1 MKSEATVAIVVSA
14 EHKKL
19 LVSLKDSLVI
29 RLVDLSQVAFE
40 IQELPDV
47 IRVIVL
53 LNLSKGAKI
62 KKSTLKTR
70 LDRVCASYGCITMN
84 ELDKALKEMSVEGL
98 ITEKDDSV
106 QLTSQGQRLGKE
118 WESLLLKKEPIME
131 VVAGLVDGS
140 ITSLVVILS
149 AFIATFT
156 ASTSFLGNPKTVVF
170 AAFLTLSAVAITNF
184 SSFLLGGITEDL
196 ADIMTLQN
204 LMNYSLSDIPDK
216 KERDK
221 SLLLVQ
227 KLFTLLGKQIHRS
240 NLYAAVICGTT
251 TFLAGIIPIAT
262 YLALPPIYNI
272 VASLIVVTAI
282 SGVFLARYRSKKTR
296 VNWKI
301 TLAETLTIVIIATV
315 ASLILGVA

>member
-1 MKSEATVAIVVSA
+1 M
-14 EHKKL
+14 
-19 LVSLKDSLVI
+19 
-29 RLVDLSQVAFE
+29 AFE

-62 KKSTLKTR
+62 KKSTLKNKI
-70 LDRVCASYGCITMN
+70 DRVCVSYTCIDMS
-84 ELDKALKEMSVEGL
+84 ELDKALKEMNAEGL
-98 ITEKDDSV
+98 IREEGEFV
-106 QLTSQGQRLGKE
+106 QLTPQGQKLGKE

-140 ITSLVVILS
+140 VTSLVVILS
-149 AFIATFT
+149 AFIATIT
-156 ASTSFLGNPKTVVF
+156 ANTIFFNPKTVVF

-240 NLYAAVICGTT
+240 NLYAAIICGTT
-251 TFLAGIIPIAT
+251 TFIAGVIPIAT
-262 YLALPPIYNI
+262 YLVLPLYYNI
-272 VASLIVVTAI
+272 IISLILVSAI
-282 SGVFLARYRSKKTR
+282 VGVFLVRYRSKKTR
-296 VNWKI
+296 VHWKVTLSE
-301 TLAETLTIVIIATV
+301 TLAIVVIATV
-315 ASLILGVA
+315 ASLLLGAA

>member
-1 MKSEATVAIVVSA
+1 M
-14 EHKKL
+14 
-19 LVSLKDSLVI
+19 
-29 RLVDLSQVAFE
+29 AFE

-62 KKSTLKTR
+62 KKTALKAR
-70 LDRVCASYGCITMN
+70 VDRICVNYACIELH
-84 ELDKALKEMSVEGL
+84 ELDKALKEMSTEGL
-98 ITEKDDSV
+98 IIEKDDYV
-106 QLTSQGQRLGKE
+106 QLTAQGQKLGKE

-131 VVAGLVDGS
+131 IVAGLVDGS

-149 AFIATFT
+149 AFISALAGTKT
-156 ASTSFLGNPKTVVF
+156 LLGDPRTLIF
-170 AAFLTLSAVAITNF
+170 AALLTLSAVAITGF
-184 SSFLLGGITEDL
+184 SSFLLGGITADL

-227 KLFTLLGKQIHRS
+227 KLFTVLSKQIHRS
-240 NLYAAVICGTT
+240 NLYGATISGIT
-251 TFLAGIIPIAT
+251 TFVAGIIPIAT
-262 YLALPPIYNI
+262 YLALPPIYN
-272 VASLIVVTAI
+272 VAVSLGEVVII

-296 VNWKI
+296 VNWKV
-301 TLAETLTIVIIATV
+301 TLTETIAIVIIATV
-315 ASLILGVA
+315 VSLLLGSI

>member
-1 MKSEATVAIVVSA
+1 M
-14 EHKKL
+14 
-19 LVSLKDSLVI
+19 
-29 RLVDLSQVAFE
+29 AFE

-62 KKSTLKTR
+62 KKSTLKHR
-70 LDRVCASYGCITMN
+70 IDRVCVNYACIETS
-84 ELDKALKEMSVEGL
+84 ELDKALKEMSTEGL
-98 ITEKDDSV
+98 IAEKDGMV
-106 QLTSQGQRLGKE
+106 QLTAQGQHLGKE
-118 WESLLLKKEPIME
+118 WENLLLKKEPIME

-156 ASTSFLGNPKTVVF
+156 ASSIFHDVRTVVF
-170 AAFLTLSAVAITNF
+170 TAFLTLSAVAITNF

-221 SLLLVQ
+221 SLMLVQ
-227 KLFTLLGKQIHRS
+227 KLFTLLSKEIHRS
-240 NLYAAVICGTT
+240 NLYAAIICGTT
-251 TFLAGIIPIAT
+251 TFLAGIVPIAT
-262 YLALPPIYNI
+262 YLVLPPIYNI
-272 VASLIVVTAI
+272 VVSLIVVAVI

-301 TLAETLTIVIIATV
+301 TLAETIAIVIIATV
-315 ASLILGVA
+315 VSLLLGSI

>member
-1 MKSEATVAIVVSA
+1 M
-14 EHKKL
+14 
-19 LVSLKDSLVI
+19 
-29 RLVDLSQVAFE
+29 AFE

-53 LNLSKGAKI
+53 INLSKRVKI
-62 KKSTLKTR
+62 KKSALKNR
-70 LDRVCASYGCITMN
+70 IDRVCVSYTCIEMS
-84 ELDKALKEMSVEGL
+84 ELDKALKEMTTEGL
-98 ITEKDDSV
+98 VEQQGEYI
-106 QLTSQGQRLGKE
+106 QLTPQGQKLGKE
-118 WESLLLKKEPIME
+118 WENLLLKKEPIME
-131 VVAGLVDGS
+131 IVAGLVDGS

-149 AFIATFT
+149 TFI
-156 ASTSFLGNPKTVVF
+156 STLTTNSIFRDPRIVVF
-170 AAFLTLSAVAITNF
+170 AAFLTLTAVAITNF

-240 NLYAAVICGTT
+240 NLYAAIICGST
-251 TFLAGIIPIAT
+251 TFIAGIIPIAAF
-262 YLALPPIYNI
+262 LLLPPYYN
-272 VASLIVVTAI
+272 VVVSLIIVMLIV
-282 SGVFLARYRSKKTR
+282 GVFLVRYSSKKTR

-301 TLAETLTIVIIATV
+301 TLAETVAIVIIATI
-315 ASLILGVA
+315 ASLLLGAV

>member
-1 MKSEATVAIVVSA
+1 M
-14 EHKKL
+14 
-19 LVSLKDSLVI
+19 
-29 RLVDLSQVAFE
+29 AFE

-62 KKSTLKTR
+62 KKSALKAR
-70 LDRVCASYGCITMN
+70 VDRVCVNYACVEIN
-84 ELDKALKEMSVEGL
+84 ELDKALKEMSIEGL
-98 ITEKDDSV
+98 ITEKDEMV
-106 QLTSQGQRLGKE
+106 QLTPQGQKLGKE

-131 VVAGLVDGS
+131 IVAGLVDGS
-140 ITSLVVILS
+140 VTSLVVILS
-149 AFIATFT
+149 AFLATIT
-156 ASTSFLGNPKTVVF
+156 ASSTLLGNPKTIVF
-170 AAFLTLSAVAITNF
+170 AALLTLSAVAVTNF

-240 NLYAAVICGTT
+240 NLYGAIISGTT
-251 TFLAGIIPIAT
+251 TFIAGIVPIAT
-262 YLALPPIYNI
+262 YLALPHIYNI
-272 VASLIVVTAI
+272 AASLGEVVVI

-301 TLAETLTIVIIATV
+301 TLAETIAIVIVATV
-315 ASLILGVA
+315 VSLLLGSI

>member
-1 MKSEATVAIVVSA
+1 M
-14 EHKKL
+14 
-19 LVSLKDSLVI
+19 
-29 RLVDLSQVAFE
+29 AFE

-62 KKSTLKTR
+62 KKSTLKAR
-70 LDRVCASYGCITMN
+70 IDRVCANYACIEMN
-84 ELDKALKEMSVEGL
+84 ELDKALKEMSIEGL
-98 ITEKDDSV
+98 IIEKDESV
-106 QLTSQGQRLGKE
+106 QLTGQGQHLGKE

-131 VVAGLVDGS
+131 IVAGLVDGS

-156 ASTSFLGNPKTVVF
+156 ASAIFHDVRTVIF
-170 AAFLTLSAVAITNF
+170 TAFLTLSAVAITNF

-221 SLLLVQ
+221 SLMLVQ

-240 NLYAAVICGTT
+240 NLYGAIISGTT

-262 YLALPPIYNI
+262 YLVLPPIYNI
-272 VASLIVVTAI
+272 VVSLIIVAVI

-301 TLAETLTIVIIATV
+301 TLAETIAIVIIATV
-315 ASLILGVA
+315 VSLLLGALPT

>member
-1 MKSEATVAIVVSA
+1 
-14 EHKKL
+14 L
-19 LVSLKDSLVI
+19 
-29 RLVDLSQVAFE
+29 AFE

-62 KKSTLKTR
+62 KKSVLKSKI
-70 LDRVCASYGCITMN
+70 DRVCVSYTCIEMT
-84 ELDKALKEMSVEGL
+84 ELDKTLKEMSSEGL
-98 ITEKDDSV
+98 IREEGEYV
-106 QLTSQGQRLGKE
+106 QLTTQGQKLGKE
-118 WESLLLKKEPIME
+118 WQSLLLKKEPIME

-140 ITSLVVILS
+140 VTSLVVILS
-149 AFIATFT
+149 AFIATLT
-156 ASTSFLGNPKTVVF
+156 GTSTFLDNINAVIF

-196 ADIMTLQN
+196 ADIMTLQT

-227 KLFTLLGKQIHRS
+227 KLFTLLNKQIHRS
-240 NLYAAVICGTT
+240 NVIAAIICGTT
-251 TFLAGIIPIAT
+251 TFVAGIIPIAA
-262 YLALPPIYNI
+262 YLLLPPIVNI
-272 VASLIVVTAI
+272 IVSLVLVIAIV
-282 SGVFLARYRSKKTR
+282 GVFLVRYRSKKTR

-301 TLAETLTIVIIATV
+301 TLAETLAIVIIATV
-315 ASLILGVA
+315 ASLILGAA

>member
-1 MKSEATVAIVVSA
+1 MS
-14 EHKKL
+14 
-19 LVSLKDSLVI
+19 
-29 RLVDLSQVAFE
+29 FE

-62 KKSTLKTR
+62 KKSTLKNRVDHICVSYTCIEMSE
-70 LDRVCASYGCITMN
+70 LDR
-84 ELDKALKEMSVEGL
+84 ALKEMSTEGL
-98 ITEKDDSV
+98 IIEKDDMV
-106 QLTSQGQRLGKE
+106 QLTPQGQKLGKE

-140 ITSLVVILS
+140 ITSLVVIIS
-149 AFIATFT
+149 AFIATLT
-156 ASTSFLGNPKTVVF
+156 ANTTFLGNPKTIVF

-227 KLFTLLGKQIHRS
+227 KLFTLLGKEIHRS
-240 NLYAAVICGTT
+240 NLYAAIICGTT
-251 TFLAGIIPIAT
+251 TFIAGIIPIAT
-262 YLALPPIYNI
+262 YLVLPPYYNI
-272 VASLIVVTAI
+272 IVSLMIVIAI

-301 TLAETLTIVIIATV
+301 TLAETIAIVIIATAV
-315 ASLILGVA
+315 SLLLGLI

>member
-1 MKSEATVAIVVSA
+1 M
-14 EHKKL
+14 
-19 LVSLKDSLVI
+19 
-29 RLVDLSQVAFE
+29 AFE

-62 KKSTLKTR
+62 KKSTLKAR
-70 LDRVCASYGCITMN
+70 IDRVCGTYACIDLS
-84 ELDKALKEMSVEGL
+84 ELDKALKEMSIEGL
-98 ITEKDDSV
+98 LIEKDGTV
-106 QLTSQGQRLGKE
+106 QLTAQGQHLGKE

-131 VVAGLVDGS
+131 IVAGLVDGS

-156 ASTSFLGNPKTVVF
+156 ASSIFHDVRTVIF
-170 AAFLTLSAVAITNF
+170 TAFLTLSAVAITNF

-221 SLLLVQ
+221 SLMLVQ

-240 NLYAAVICGTT
+240 NIYGAIISGTT
-251 TFLAGIIPIAT
+251 TFLAGVIPIAT
-262 YLALPPIYNI
+262 YLVLPSVYNI
-272 VASLIVVTAI
+272 VVSLIIVAVI

-301 TLAETLTIVIIATV
+301 TLLETVAIVIIATV
-315 ASLILGVA
+315 ASLLLGAV

>member
-1 MKSEATVAIVVSA
+1 
-14 EHKKL
+14 
-19 LVSLKDSLVI
+19 
-29 RLVDLSQVAFE
+29 VAFE

-62 KKSTLKTR
+62 KKSALKVR
-70 LDRVCASYGCITMN
+70 VDRVCVNYACVEIN
-84 ELDKALKEMSVEGL
+84 ELDKALKEMSIEGL
-98 ITEKDDSV
+98 ITEKDEMV
-106 QLTSQGQRLGKE
+106 QLTPQGQKLGKE

-131 VVAGLVDGS
+131 IVAGLVDGS

-149 AFIATFT
+149 AFLATLT
-156 ASTSFLGNPKTVVF
+156 ARSTLLGNPKTIVF
-170 AAFLTLSAVAITNF
+170 AALLTLSAVAVTNF

-227 KLFTLLGKQIHRS
+227 KLFNLLGKQIHRS
-240 NLYAAVICGTT
+240 NLYGAIISGST
-251 TFLAGIIPIAT
+251 TFVAGIIPIAT

-272 VASLIVVTAI
+272 AVSLGEVVVI

-296 VNWKI
+296 VNWKV
-301 TLAETLTIVIIATV
+301 TLAETIAIVIIATV
-315 ASLILGVA
+315 VSLLLGSI

>member
-1 MKSEATVAIVVSA
+1 MS
-14 EHKKL
+14 
-19 LVSLKDSLVI
+19 
-29 RLVDLSQVAFE
+29 FE

-53 LNLSKGAKI
+53 LNLSKGARI

-70 LDRVCASYGCITMN
+70 VDRVCAAYTCVEMA
-84 ELDKALKEMSVEGL
+84 ELDRALKEMSTEGL
-98 ITEKDDSV
+98 IVEKDDFV
-106 QLTSQGQRLGKE
+106 QLTPQGQRLGKE

-156 ASTSFLGNPKTVVF
+156 PSTAFLGNPKTIVF
-170 AAFLTLSAVAITNF
+170 AAFLTLSAVAVTNF

-221 SLLLVQ
+221 SLLLTQ
-227 KLFTLLGKQIHRS
+227 ELFTLLGKQIHRS
-240 NLYAAVICGTT
+240 NLYGAIISGTT
-251 TFLAGIIPIAT
+251 TFLAGIFPIAS
-262 YLALPPIYNI
+262 YLVLPPYYNI
-272 VASLIVVTAI
+272 GVSLFEVGLI

-301 TLAETLTIVIIATV
+301 TLAETIAIVIIAAV
-315 ASLILGVA
+315 VSLLLGLI

>member
-1 MKSEATVAIVVSA
+1 
-14 EHKKL
+14 
-19 LVSLKDSLVI
+19 VSL
-29 RLVDLSQVAFE
+29 E

-53 LNLSKGAKI
+53 LNLSKGSKI
-62 KKSTLKTR
+62 KKSALKSR
-70 LDRVCASYGCITMN
+70 VDRICISFACIDMS
-84 ELDKALKEMSVEGL
+84 ELDKALEEMKNEGL
-98 ITEKDDSV
+98 VTIGKEDLLW
-106 QLTSQGQRLGKE
+106 LTPEGQRLSKE

-140 ITSLVVILS
+140 ITSLVVIISAFLATLS
-149 AFIATFT
+149 ANSTFL
-156 ASTSFLGNPKTVVF
+156 SNPKTVVF

-240 NLYAAVICGTT
+240 NIYGALISGTT

-262 YLALPPIYNI
+262 YLVLPLYFNI
-272 VASLIVVTAI
+272 VVSLVEVTVIA
-282 SGVFLARYRSKKTR
+282 GVFLVRYRSKKTR

-301 TLAETLTIVIIATV
+301 TLAETIAIVIIATIV
-315 ASLILGVA
+315 SIVLGSI

>member
-1 MKSEATVAIVVSA
+1 M
-14 EHKKL
+14 
-19 LVSLKDSLVI
+19 
-29 RLVDLSQVAFE
+29 AFE

-62 KKSTLKTR
+62 GKSTLKSR
-70 LDRVCASYGCITMN
+70 IDRVCVSYACVEMS
-84 ELDKALKEMSVEGL
+84 ELDKALAEMTAEGL
-98 ITEKDDSV
+98 VKQQSDYVELTE
-106 QLTSQGQRLGKE
+106 QGQKLGKE

-149 AFIATFT
+149 AFIATLT
-156 ASTSFLGNPKTVVF
+156 TTSTFLSNQAAVVF

-196 ADIMTLQN
+196 ADIMTLQT

-251 TFLAGIIPIAT
+251 TFIAGVIPIAA
-262 YLALPPIYNI
+262 YLLLPPYLNI
-272 VASLIVVTAI
+272 IASLILVVAI
-282 SGVFLARYRSKKTR
+282 VGIFLVRYRSKKTR

-301 TLAETLTIVIIATV
+301 TLAETLAIVIIATI
-315 ASLILGVA
+315 ASLVLGAA